1 MLYPRLSANI
11 APDVELEVFL
21 LAAAAAVAASSAA
34 HCHDVFHRAYAEIHL
49 DGHRFDREFAVC
61 SAATITESVKAEA
74 YRKAVQYLQ
83 ASGNIRS
90 FLPLRNLEWKVKN
103 ETCH

>member
-21 LAAAAAVAASSAA
+21 LAAAAAVASS
-34 HCHDVFHRAYAEIHL
+34 HTCHDVFQRAYAEIHL
-49 DGHRFDREFAVC
+49 DGRRFDREFAVC
-61 SAATITESVKAEA
+61 SAAEITDAVKAEA

-83 ASGNIRS
+83 ASGNLRT
-90 FLPLRNLEWKVKN
+90 FRPLRNLEWRRKN
-103 ETCH
+103 

>member
-21 LAAAAAVAASSAA
+21 LAAAAAVASS
-34 HCHDVFHRAYAEIHL
+34 HICHDVFQRAYAEIHL
-49 DGHRFDREFAVC
+49 DGQRFDREFAVC
-61 SAATITESVKAEA
+61 SAGEITETVKAEA

-83 ASGNIRS
+83 ASGNLRP

-103 ETCH
+103 QTSH